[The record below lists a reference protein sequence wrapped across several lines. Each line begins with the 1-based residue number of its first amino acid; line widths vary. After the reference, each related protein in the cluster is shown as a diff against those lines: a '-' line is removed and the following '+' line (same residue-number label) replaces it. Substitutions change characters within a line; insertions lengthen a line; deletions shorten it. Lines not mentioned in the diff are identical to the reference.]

1 MAKRTAAG
9 SNAPSVRKTL
19 PGGLFITLEGGEG
32 SGKSTQAKNLAAQLC
47 EEGYDVIA
55 THEPGGTPAGAV
67 VREVLLSGHGADL
80 GPLAEASL
88 LTSARR
94 DHVDHLIAPALLD
107 GKIVV
112 CDRFADSTR
121 IYQGY
126 VGGIP
131 MHTIDQMEQVATDG
145 LMPATTLVL
154 DVDAETAD
162 ERRKARLA
170 VKQDADD
177 RFEKE
182 DASFHAKV
190 RQGFRWLCKRFPDRC
205 VLIDASG
212 TPDKVSQAVRD
223 AMRLRGLV

>member
-1 MAKRTAAG
+1 MVKR
-9 SNAPSVRKTL
+9 SVASSSDQTGMKTIS
-19 PGGLFITLEGGEG
+19 GGYFLSLEGGEG
-32 SGKSTQAKNLAAQLC
+32 SGKSTQAIRLADQLMA
-47 EEGYDVIA
+47 EGYDVLA
-55 THEPGGTPAGAV
+55 TREPGGTPAGAV

-94 DHVDHLIAPALLD
+94 DHVDALIAPALD
-107 GKIVV
+107 AGKIVV

-131 MHTIDQMEQVATDG
+131 AETINQLEQVATNG
-145 LMPATTLVL
+145 LLPTTTLVL
-154 DVDAETAD
+154 DVDMQTANA
-162 ERRKARLA
+162 RRHARLA
-170 VKQDADD
+170 VKNDADD

-182 DASFHAKV
+182 DAAFHAKV
-190 RQGFRWLCKRFPDRC
+190 REGFRWLCERYPSRC

-212 TPDKVSQAVRD
+212 SPDQVGQAIRD
-223 AMRLRGLV
+223 ALRLRGLV